1 MKEVEIGWL
10 LEQAAE
16 GGCCQVAGAIK
27 VSSLSETRDS
37 VWDFVEDTL
46 ERARS
51 IDNTRLRINWGE
63 RNVSP
68 KIVSELQT
76 IFLYH
81 AKVPTWFGGKKN
93 SKAQSFV
100 PRAKLLLRLLEK
112 LLAAGDLYSLDISL
126 GDITEADIEACLVD
140 FKGSRQALK
149 PALNLVFSAAAGQLI
164 GQEMKFDAKTNL
176 RLKGIVSVKKNS
188 ESSRENA
195 TRWLTDEQFAEASY
209 ASLARVKDFLQRMR
223 LPLLNPALYDYTPEV
238 AIVNS
243 DMPSVFEQYVEY
255 RVSYANGT
263 RARSIEARMKSE
275 GATVKK
281 VSEYLKEVNM
291 AAQCVVG
298 LYIGGRFS
306 ELTSLKYGCRGRKDG
321 CDIIKGRVFKTKS
334 VHDLGDDT
342 WVAIDVVI
350 DAIVALEAL
359 SPIKASNYLF
369 SQINLITGSA
379 SNDGSDGNK
388 AYSYSGFHVAM
399 KKYFTKINIKGIFDT
414 WVFNSHQF
422 KHSLTRQM
430 IKAHLGM
437 PYISFQLKHMYDQ
450 VRALPAEATM
460 AYGNSAA
467 LLQSQMA
474 GFFVSEFKR
483 GKVEQIF
490 SPSSPISGGGAQV
503 FSERRQDYF
512 EGMMAAGYTD
522 SEIID
527 ELGRL
532 TDAVFVNVGLGYCT
546 GRKSDPGGAKDVPCI
561 GQLRCNPKQCKNAV
575 IAEEH
580 VPAWKAVKKDNLQ
593 KLNDPRFFYGKE
605 QLQLAI
611 AEADGVISYFEAR

>member
-195 TRWLTDEQFAEASY
+195 TRWLTDEQFAEAS
-209 ASLARVKDFLQRMR
+209 
-223 LPLLNPALYDYTPEV
+223 
-238 AIVNS
+238 
-243 DMPSVFEQYVEY
+243 
-255 RVSYANGT
+255 VS
-263 RARSIEARMKSE
+263 
-275 GATVKK
+275 
-281 VSEYLKEVNM
+281 
-291 AAQCVVG
+291 
-298 LYIGGRFS
+298 
-306 ELTSLKYGCRGRKDG
+306 
-321 CDIIKGRVFKTKS
+321 
-334 VHDLGDDT
+334 
-342 WVAIDVVI
+342 
-350 DAIVALEAL
+350 
-359 SPIKASNYLF
+359 
-369 SQINLITGSA
+369 
-379 SNDGSDGNK
+379 
-388 AYSYSGFHVAM
+388 SG
-399 KKYFTKINIKGIFDT
+399 
-414 WVFNSHQF
+414 
-422 KHSLTRQM
+422 
-430 IKAHLGM
+430 
-437 PYISFQLKHMYDQ
+437 
-450 VRALPAEATM
+450 
-460 AYGNSAA
+460 
-467 LLQSQMA
+467 
-474 GFFVSEFKR
+474 
-483 GKVEQIF
+483 
-490 SPSSPISGGGAQV
+490 
-503 FSERRQDYF
+503 
-512 EGMMAAGYTD
+512 
-522 SEIID
+522 
-527 ELGRL
+527 
-532 TDAVFVNVGLGYCT
+532 
-546 GRKSDPGGAKDVPCI
+546 
-561 GQLRCNPKQCKNAV
+561 
-575 IAEEH
+575 
-580 VPAWKAVKKDNLQ
+580 
-593 KLNDPRFFYGKE
+593 
-605 QLQLAI
+605 
-611 AEADGVISYFEAR
+611 